1 MKAIFCKSEALYN
14 LCKFEYALLGYLKGS
29 RLVPDSEAFKLGHIK
44 CKKTINNSLTS
55 DMFSVE
61 DGRVVRFLDNFDMNS
76 LYGGNVVKG
85 KRESFFTPEAFILGA
100 FVETWSNKYFQ
111 SDLTQFYLVVC
122 LLFVHYLL
130 SRFTQIKRMLS
141 RLKKISNKYLFC
153 YFSHNKNEW
162 RL

>member
-1 MKAIFCKSEALYN
+1 MECPRVIRTIFRKPEYVKAIFCKSEALYN

-85 KRESFFTPEAFILGA
+85 KRVNFWLRKQP
-100 FVETWSNKYFQ
+100 NK
-111 SDLTQFYLVVC
+111 S
-122 LLFVHYLL
+122 
-130 SRFTQIKRMLS
+130 
-141 RLKKISNKYLFC
+141 
-153 YFSHNKNEW
+153 
-162 RL
+162 

>member
-55 DMFSVE
+55 DMFCVE
-61 DGRVVRFLDNFDMNS
+61 DSRVVRFLDNFDMNS

-85 KRESFFTPEAFILGA
+85 KRIFHYGQLWRPVFFCRKNSVLSEKDTYYGNIKGTRNQEG
-100 FVETWSNKYFQ
+100 KYQ
-111 SDLTQFYLVVC
+111 
-122 LLFVHYLL
+122 
-130 SRFTQIKRMLS
+130 
-141 RLKKISNKYLFC
+141 
-153 YFSHNKNEW
+153 
-162 RL
+162 